1 MSDYQLL
8 VIGAGPGGYVAAL
21 HAAKRGLKT
30 AVIENREIGGT
41 CLNRGCIPTKTLL
54 HSSKIIADI
63 NDGEKFGVGAEQT
76 YFDLSAIFARKREVN
91 AKLSGGI
98 EGMFK
103 AAKIDLLRGRGTV
116 LGSDQV
122 KFAGEDGER
131 VVTADRILLATGSV
145 PARPPIPG
153 LDLPRVLTSDELL
166 DGCDHLYNSLIII
179 GGGVI
184 GVEFATFYADL
195 GCKVTIIEGLDRLL
209 PNMDRELG
217 QNLAL
222 ILKKHGVAVHTNSPV
237 SNVERSGGLLTVNF
251 RSKETEMS
259 VSGEAVLCAI
269 GRCPYTEG
277 VFADGVTV
285 EMNGRSIKVDENY
298 ETSLPGVY
306 AIGDVSSKIQLAHV
320 ASAQGKDCVERMVGG
335 TGMTDLSAVPSCI
348 YCVPEIACVGLTADE
363 AKAAGRDVVTGK
375 YVMFSNGKTVI
386 CDGDRAFLKIV
397 ADKQSHTIVGAQF
410 MCEHAT
416 DMISEMTAAITLALT
431 VEQMLR
437 VLRPH
442 PTFEE
447 GVHDALEDVLAKL
460 NSEAKH

>member
-8 VIGAGPGGYVAAL
+8 IIGAGPGGYVAAL

-30 AVIENREIGGT
+30 AVIENREVGGT

-54 HSSKIIADI
+54 HSSEIVAGI
-63 NDGEKFGVGAEQT
+63 NGGEKFGVGAERVH
-76 YFDLSAIFARKREVN
+76 FDMSAIFARKREVS

-98 EGMFK
+98 EGMFR
-103 AAKIDLLRGRGTV
+103 AAKVDLLRGTGTV
-116 LGSDQV
+116 TGSGTV
-122 KFAGEDGER
+122 KFVGEEGEK
-131 VVTADRILLATGSV
+131 VITAERILLATGSV

-153 LDLPRVLTSDELL
+153 LDLPGVLTSDELL
-166 DGCDHLYNSLIII
+166 EGCDHLYDSLVII

-217 QNLAL
+217 QNLSM
-222 ILKKHGVAVHTNSPV
+222 ILKKHGVDVYTNSLV
-237 SNVERSGGLLTVNF
+237 ANVEKDGDALKVNF
-251 RSKETEMS
+251 TNKDKALS

-269 GRCPYTEG
+269 GRRPYTEG
-277 VFADGVTV
+277 LFADGVGV
-285 EMNGRSIKVDENY
+285 EMNGRSIRVDENY

-320 ASAQGKDCVERMVGG
+320 ASAQGTDCVERMVGG
-335 TGMTDLSAVPSCI
+335 KGMTDLSAVPSCI
-348 YCVPEIACVGLTADE
+348 YCVPEIACVGITADE
-363 AKAAGRDVVTGK
+363 AKAAGREVVSGK

-386 CDGDRAFLKIV
+386 RDGDRAFMKVV
-397 ADKQSHTIVGAQF
+397 ADKATHVIVGAQF

-416 DMISEMTAAITLALT
+416 DMISEMATAIVNGLT
-431 VEQMLR
+431 VEQMLK

-460 NSEAKH
+460 NK

>member
-8 VIGAGPGGYVAAL
+8 IIGAGPGGYVAAL
-21 HAAKRGLKT
+21 HAAKRGLRT
-30 AVIENREIGGT
+30 AVIENREVGST

-54 HSSKIIADI
+54 HSSEIIAGI
-63 NDGEKFGVGAEQT
+63 NGGEKFGVGAERVH
-76 YFDLSAIFARKREVN
+76 FDMSAIFARKREVS

-98 EGMFK
+98 EGMFR
-103 AAKIDLLRGRGTV
+103 AAKVDLLRGTGTV
-116 LGSDQV
+116 TGSGTV
-122 KFAGEDGER
+122 KFVGEEGEK
-131 VVTADRILLATGSV
+131 VITAERILLATGSV

-153 LDLPRVLTSDELL
+153 LELSGVLTSDELL
-166 DGCDHLYNSLIII
+166 EGCDHLYDSLVII

-217 QNLAL
+217 QNLSM
-222 ILKKHGVAVHTNSPV
+222 ILKKHGVDVYTNSLV
-237 SNVERSGGLLTVNF
+237 ANVEQDGDALKVNF
-251 RSKETEMS
+251 TNKDKALS

-269 GRCPYTEG
+269 GRRPYTEG
-277 VFADGVTV
+277 LFADGVGV
-285 EMNGRSIKVDENY
+285 EMNGRSIRVDENY

-320 ASAQGKDCVERMVGG
+320 ASAQGTDCVERMVGG
-335 TGMTDLSAVPSCI
+335 KGMTDLSAVPSCI
-348 YCVPEIACVGLTADE
+348 YCVPEIACVGITADE
-363 AKAAGRDVVTGK
+363 AKAAGREVVSGK

-386 CDGDRAFLKIV
+386 RDGDRAFMKVV
-397 ADKQSHTIVGAQF
+397 ADKATHVIVGAQF

-416 DMISEMTAAITLALT
+416 DMISEMATAIVNGLT
-431 VEQMLR
+431 VEQMLK

-460 NSEAKH
+460 NK

>member
-8 VIGAGPGGYVAAL
+8 IIGAGPGGYVAAL
-21 HAAKRGLKT
+21 HAAKRGLRT
-30 AVIENREIGGT
+30 AVIENREVGGT

-54 HSSKIIADI
+54 HSSEIIAGI
-63 NDGEKFGVGAEQT
+63 NGGEKFGVGAERVH
-76 YFDLSAIFARKREVN
+76 FDMSAIFARKREVS

-98 EGMFK
+98 EGMFR
-103 AAKIDLLRGRGTV
+103 AAKVDLLRGTGTV
-116 LGSDQV
+116 TGSGTI
-122 KFAGEDGER
+122 KFVGEEGEK
-131 VVTADRILLATGSV
+131 VITAERILLATGSV

-153 LDLPRVLTSDELL
+153 LDLPGVLTSDELL
-166 DGCDHLYNSLIII
+166 EGCDHLYDSLVII

-184 GVEFATFYADL
+184 GVEFAMFYADL

-217 QNLAL
+217 QNLSM
-222 ILKKHGVAVHTNSPV
+222 ILKKHGVDVYTNSLV
-237 SNVERSGGLLTVNF
+237 ANVEQDGDALKVNF
-251 RSKETEMS
+251 TNKDKALS

-269 GRCPYTEG
+269 GRRPYTEG
-277 VFADGVTV
+277 LFADGVGV
-285 EMNGRSIKVDENY
+285 EMNGRSIRVDENY

-320 ASAQGKDCVERMVGG
+320 ASAQGTDCVERMVGG
-335 TGMTDLSAVPSCI
+335 KGMTDLSAVPSCI
-348 YCVPEIACVGLTADE
+348 YCVPEIACVGITADE
-363 AKAAGRDVVTGK
+363 AKAAGREVVSGK

-386 CDGDRAFLKIV
+386 RDGDRAFMKVV
-397 ADKQSHTIVGAQF
+397 ADKATHVIVGAQF

-416 DMISEMTAAITLALT
+416 DMISEMATAIVNGLT
-431 VEQMLR
+431 VEQMLK

-460 NSEAKH
+460 NK

>member
-8 VIGAGPGGYVAAL
+8 IIGAGPGGYVAAL

-30 AVIENREIGGT
+30 AVIENREVGGT

-54 HSSKIIADI
+54 HSSEIIAGI
-63 NDGEKFGVGAEQT
+63 NGGEKFGVGAERVH
-76 YFDLSAIFARKREVN
+76 FDMSAIFARKREVS

-98 EGMFK
+98 EGMFR
-103 AAKIDLLRGRGTV
+103 AAKVDLLRGTGTV
-116 LGSDQV
+116 TGSGTV
-122 KFAGEDGER
+122 KFVGEEGEK
-131 VVTADRILLATGSV
+131 VITAERILLATGSV

-153 LDLPRVLTSDELL
+153 LDLPGVLTSDELL
-166 DGCDHLYNSLIII
+166 EGCDHLYDSLVII

-217 QNLAL
+217 QNLSM
-222 ILKKHGVAVHTNSPV
+222 ILKKHGVDVYTNSLV
-237 SNVERSGGLLTVNF
+237 ANVEQDGDALKVNF
-251 RSKETEMS
+251 TNKDKALS

-269 GRCPYTEG
+269 GRRPYTEG
-277 VFADGVTV
+277 LFADGVGV
-285 EMNGRSIKVDENY
+285 EMNGRSIRVDENY

-320 ASAQGKDCVERMVGG
+320 ASAQGTDCVERMVGG
-335 TGMTDLSAVPSCI
+335 KGMTDLSAVPSCI
-348 YCVPEIACVGLTADE
+348 YCVPEIACVGITADE
-363 AKAAGRDVVTGK
+363 AKAAGREVVSGK

-386 CDGDRAFLKIV
+386 RDGDRAFMKVV
-397 ADKQSHTIVGAQF
+397 ADKATHVIVGAQF

-416 DMISEMTAAITLALT
+416 DMISEMATAIVNGLT
-431 VEQMLR
+431 VEQMLK

-447 GVHDALEDVLAKL
+447 GVHDALEDALAKL
-460 NSEAKH
+460 NK

>member
-8 VIGAGPGGYVAAL
+8 IIGAGPGGYVAAL

-30 AVIENREIGGT
+30 AVIENREVGGT

-54 HSSKIIADI
+54 HSSEIIAGI
-63 NDGEKFGVGAEQT
+63 NGGEKFGVGAEQVH
-76 YFDLSAIFARKREVN
+76 FDMSAIFARKREVS

-98 EGMFK
+98 EGMFR
-103 AAKIDLLRGRGTV
+103 AAKVDLLRGTGTV
-116 LGSDQV
+116 TGNGAV
-122 KFAGEDGER
+122 KFVGEEGEK
-131 VVTADRILLATGSV
+131 VITAERILLATGSV

-153 LDLPRVLTSDELL
+153 LDLPGVLTSDELL
-166 DGCDHLYNSLIII
+166 EGCDHLYDSLVII

-217 QNLAL
+217 QNLSM
-222 ILKKHGVAVHTNSPV
+222 ILKKHGVDVYTNSLV
-237 SNVERSGGLLTVNF
+237 ANVEKDGDALKVNF
-251 RSKETEMS
+251 TNKDKALS

-269 GRCPYTEG
+269 GRRPYTEG
-277 VFADGVTV
+277 LFADGVSV
-285 EMNGRSIKVDENY
+285 EMNGRSIRVDENY

-320 ASAQGKDCVERMVGG
+320 ASAQGTDCVERMVGG
-335 TGMTDLSAVPSCI
+335 KGMTDLSAVPSCI
-348 YCVPEIACVGLTADE
+348 YCVPEIACVGITADE
-363 AKAAGRDVVTGK
+363 AKAAGREVVSGK

-386 CDGDRAFLKIV
+386 RDGERAFMKVV
-397 ADKQSHTIVGAQF
+397 ADKATHVIVGAQF

-416 DMISEMTAAITLALT
+416 DMISEMATAIVNGLT
-431 VEQMLR
+431 VEQMLK

-460 NSEAKH
+460 NK

>member
-8 VIGAGPGGYVAAL
+8 IIGAGPGGYVAAL

-30 AVIENREIGGT
+30 AVIENREVGGT

-54 HSSKIIADI
+54 HSSEIIAGI
-63 NDGEKFGVGAEQT
+63 NGGEKFGVGAERVH
-76 YFDLSAIFARKREVN
+76 FDMSAIFARKREVS

-98 EGMFK
+98 EGMFR
-103 AAKIDLLRGRGTV
+103 AAKVDLLRGTGTV
-116 LGSDQV
+116 TGSGTV
-122 KFAGEDGER
+122 KFVGEEGEK
-131 VVTADRILLATGSV
+131 VITAERILLATGSV

-153 LDLPRVLTSDELL
+153 LDLPGVLTSDELL
-166 DGCDHLYNSLIII
+166 EGCDHLYDSLVII

-217 QNLAL
+217 QNLSM
-222 ILKKHGVAVHTNSPV
+222 ILKKHGVDVYTNSLV
-237 SNVERSGGLLTVNF
+237 ANVEKDGDALKVNF
-251 RSKETEMS
+251 TNKDKALS

-269 GRCPYTEG
+269 GRRPYTEG
-277 VFADGVTV
+277 LFADGVSV
-285 EMNGRSIKVDENY
+285 EMNGRSIRVDENY

-320 ASAQGKDCVERMVGG
+320 ASAQGTDCVERMVGG
-335 TGMTDLSAVPSCI
+335 KGMTDLSAVPSCI
-348 YCVPEIACVGLTADE
+348 YCVPEIACVGITADE
-363 AKAAGRDVVTGK
+363 AKAAGREVVSGK

-386 CDGDRAFLKIV
+386 RDGDRAFMKVV
-397 ADKQSHTIVGAQF
+397 ADKATRVIVGAQF

-416 DMISEMTAAITLALT
+416 DMISEMATAIVNGLT
-431 VEQMLR
+431 VEQMLK

-460 NSEAKH
+460 NK

>member
-30 AVIENREIGGT
+30 AVIENREVGGT

-54 HSSKIIADI
+54 HSSEIVSGI
-63 NDGEKFGVGAEQT
+63 NGGEKFGVGAEQVH
-76 YFDLSAIFARKREVN
+76 FDMSAIFARKREVS

-103 AAKIDLLRGRGTV
+103 AAKVDLLRGTGTV
-116 LGSDQV
+116 LGSGEV
-122 KFAGEDGER
+122 KFVGKEGEK
-131 VVTADRILLATGSV
+131 VITADRILVATGSV

-153 LDLPRVLTSDELL
+153 LDLPGVLTSDELL
-166 DGCDHLYNSLIII
+166 EGCDHLYESLIII

-195 GCKVTIIEGLDRLL
+195 GCKVTVIEGLDRLL

-217 QNLAL
+217 QNLSM
-222 ILKKHGVAVHTNSPV
+222 ILKKHGVDVYANSLV
-237 SNVERSGGLLTVNF
+237 SNVERDGEVLKVNF
-251 RSKETEMS
+251 TNKDTALS

-269 GRCPYTEG
+269 GRRAYTEG
-277 VFADGVTV
+277 LFADGVSV

-320 ASAQGKDCVERMVGG
+320 ASAQGTDCVERMLGG

-348 YCVPEIACVGLTADE
+348 YCVPEIACVGITADE
-363 AKAAGRDVVTGK
+363 AKAAGREVVSGK

-386 CDGDRAFLKIV
+386 RDGDRAFMKIV
-397 ADKQSHTIVGAQF
+397 ADKATHIIVGAQF

-416 DMISEMTAAITLALT
+416 DMISEMATAIVNGLT
-431 VEQMLR
+431 VEQMLK

-460 NSEAKH
+460 NK

>member
-8 VIGAGPGGYVAAL
+8 IIGAGPGGYVAAL

-30 AVIENREIGGT
+30 AVIENREVGGT

-54 HSSKIIADI
+54 HSSEIIAGI
-63 NDGEKFGVGAEQT
+63 NGGEKFGVGAEQVH
-76 YFDLSAIFARKREVN
+76 FDMSAIFARKREVS

-98 EGMFK
+98 EGMFR
-103 AAKIDLLRGRGTV
+103 AAKVDLLRGTGTV
-116 LGSDQV
+116 TGSGTV
-122 KFAGEDGER
+122 KFVGEEGEK
-131 VVTADRILLATGSV
+131 VITAERILLATGSV

-153 LDLPRVLTSDELL
+153 LDLPGVLTSDELL
-166 DGCDHLYNSLIII
+166 EGCDHLYDSLIII

-217 QNLAL
+217 QNLSM
-222 ILKKHGVAVHTNSPV
+222 ILKKHGVDVYTNSLV
-237 SNVERSGGLLTVNF
+237 ANVEKDGDALKVNF
-251 RSKETEMS
+251 TNKDKALS

-269 GRCPYTEG
+269 GRRPYTEG
-277 VFADGVTV
+277 LFADGVSV
-285 EMNGRSIKVDENY
+285 EMNGRSIRVDENY

-320 ASAQGKDCVERMVGG
+320 ASAQGTDCVERMVGG
-335 TGMTDLSAVPSCI
+335 KGMTDLSAVPSCI
-348 YCVPEIACVGLTADE
+348 YCVPEIACVGITADE
-363 AKAAGRDVVTGK
+363 AKAAGREVVSGK

-386 CDGDRAFLKIV
+386 RDGDRAFMKVV
-397 ADKQSHTIVGAQF
+397 ADKATRVIVGAQF

-416 DMISEMTAAITLALT
+416 DMISEMATAIVNGLT
-431 VEQMLR
+431 VEQMLK

-460 NSEAKH
+460 NK

>member
-8 VIGAGPGGYVAAL
+8 IIGAGPGGYVAAL

-30 AVIENREIGGT
+30 AVIENREVGGT

-54 HSSKIIADI
+54 HSSEIIAGI
-63 NDGEKFGVGAEQT
+63 NGGEKFGVGAERVH
-76 YFDLSAIFARKREVN
+76 FDMSAIFARKREVS

-98 EGMFK
+98 EGMFR
-103 AAKIDLLRGRGTV
+103 AAKVDLLRGTGTV
-116 LGSDQV
+116 TGSGTV
-122 KFAGEDGER
+122 KFVGEEGEK
-131 VVTADRILLATGSV
+131 VITAERILLATGSV

-153 LDLPRVLTSDELL
+153 LDLPGVLTSDELL
-166 DGCDHLYNSLIII
+166 EGCDHLYDSLVII

-217 QNLAL
+217 QNLSM
-222 ILKKHGVAVHTNSPV
+222 ILKKHGVDVYTNSLV
-237 SNVERSGGLLTVNF
+237 ANVEKDGDALKVNF
-251 RSKETEMS
+251 TNKDKALS

-269 GRCPYTEG
+269 GRRPYTEG
-277 VFADGVTV
+277 LFADGVGV
-285 EMNGRSIKVDENY
+285 EMNGRSIRVDENY

-320 ASAQGKDCVERMVGG
+320 ASAQGTDCVERMVGG
-335 TGMTDLSAVPSCI
+335 KGMTDLSAVPSCI
-348 YCVPEIACVGLTADE
+348 YCVPEIACVGITADE
-363 AKAAGRDVVTGK
+363 AKAAGREVVSGK

-386 CDGDRAFLKIV
+386 RDGDRAFMKVV
-397 ADKQSHTIVGAQF
+397 ADKATHVIVGAQF

-416 DMISEMTAAITLALT
+416 DMISEMATAIVNGLT
-431 VEQMLR
+431 VEQMLK

-460 NSEAKH
+460 NK

>member
-8 VIGAGPGGYVAAL
+8 IIGAGPGGYVAAL

-30 AVIENREIGGT
+30 AVIENREVGGT

-54 HSSKIIADI
+54 HSSEIIAGI
-63 NDGEKFGVGAEQT
+63 NGGEKFGVGAERVH
-76 YFDLSAIFARKREVN
+76 FDMSAIFARKREVS

-98 EGMFK
+98 EGMFR
-103 AAKIDLLRGRGTV
+103 AAKVDLLRGTGTV
-116 LGSDQV
+116 TGSGTV
-122 KFAGEDGER
+122 KFVGEEGEK
-131 VVTADRILLATGSV
+131 VITAERILLATGSV

-153 LDLPRVLTSDELL
+153 LELSGVLTSDELL
-166 DGCDHLYNSLIII
+166 EGCDHLYDSLVII

-184 GVEFATFYADL
+184 GIEFATFYADL

-217 QNLAL
+217 QNLSM
-222 ILKKHGVAVHTNSPV
+222 ILKKHGVDVYTNSLV
-237 SNVERSGGLLTVNF
+237 ANVEQDGDALKVNF
-251 RSKETEMS
+251 TNKDKALS

-269 GRCPYTEG
+269 GRRPYTEG
-277 VFADGVTV
+277 LFADGVSV
-285 EMNGRSIKVDENY
+285 EMNGRSIRVDENY

-320 ASAQGKDCVERMVGG
+320 ASAQGTDCVERMVGG
-335 TGMTDLSAVPSCI
+335 KGMTDLSAVPSCI
-348 YCVPEIACVGLTADE
+348 YCVPEIACVGITADE
-363 AKAAGRDVVTGK
+363 AKAAGREVVSGK

-386 CDGDRAFLKIV
+386 RDGDRAFMKVV
-397 ADKQSHTIVGAQF
+397 ADKATHVIVGAQF

-416 DMISEMTAAITLALT
+416 DMISEMATAIVNGLT
-431 VEQMLR
+431 VEQMLK

-460 NSEAKH
+460 NK

>member
-8 VIGAGPGGYVAAL
+8 IIGAGPGGYVAAL
-21 HAAKRGLKT
+21 HAARRGLKT
-30 AVIENREIGGT
+30 AVIENREVGGT

-54 HSSKIIADI
+54 HSSEIIAGI
-63 NDGEKFGVGAEQT
+63 NGGEKFGVGAERVH
-76 YFDLSAIFARKREVN
+76 FDMSAIFARKREVS

-98 EGMFK
+98 EGMFR
-103 AAKIDLLRGRGTV
+103 AAKVDLLRGTGTV
-116 LGSDQV
+116 TGSGTV
-122 KFAGEDGER
+122 KFVGEEGEK
-131 VVTADRILLATGSV
+131 VITAERILLATGSV

-153 LDLPRVLTSDELL
+153 LDLPGVLTSDELL
-166 DGCDHLYNSLIII
+166 EGCDHLYDSLVII

-217 QNLAL
+217 QNLSM
-222 ILKKHGVAVHTNSPV
+222 ILKKHGVDVYTNSLV
-237 SNVERSGGLLTVNF
+237 ANVEQDGDALKVNF
-251 RSKETEMS
+251 TNKDKALS

-269 GRCPYTEG
+269 GRRPYTEG
-277 VFADGVTV
+277 LFADGVGV
-285 EMNGRSIKVDENY
+285 EMNGRSIRVDENY

-320 ASAQGKDCVERMVGG
+320 ASAQGTDCVERMFGG
-335 TGMTDLSAVPSCI
+335 KGMTDLSAVPSCI
-348 YCVPEIACVGLTADE
+348 YCVPEIACVGITADE
-363 AKAAGRDVVTGK
+363 AKAAGREVVSGK

-386 CDGDRAFLKIV
+386 RDGDRAFMKVV
-397 ADKQSHTIVGAQF
+397 ADKATHVIVGAQF

-416 DMISEMTAAITLALT
+416 DMISEMATAIVNGLT
-431 VEQMLR
+431 VEQMLK

-460 NSEAKH
+460 NK

>member
-8 VIGAGPGGYVAAL
+8 IIGAGPGGYVAAL

-30 AVIENREIGGT
+30 AVIENREVGGT

-54 HSSKIIADI
+54 HSSEIIAGI
-63 NDGEKFGVGAEQT
+63 NGGEKFGVGAERVH
-76 YFDLSAIFARKREVN
+76 FDMSAIFARKREVS

-103 AAKIDLLRGRGTV
+103 AAKVDLLRGTGTV
-116 LGSDQV
+116 TGSGTV
-122 KFAGEDGER
+122 KFVGEEGEK
-131 VVTADRILLATGSV
+131 VITAERILLATGSV

-153 LDLPRVLTSDELL
+153 LDLPGVLTSDELL
-166 DGCDHLYNSLIII
+166 EGCDHLYDSLIII

-217 QNLAL
+217 QNLSM
-222 ILKKHGVAVHTNSPV
+222 ILKKHGVDVYTNSLV
-237 SNVERSGGLLTVNF
+237 ANVEKDGDALKVNF
-251 RSKETEMS
+251 TNKDKALS

-269 GRCPYTEG
+269 GRRPYTEG
-277 VFADGVTV
+277 LFADGVSV
-285 EMNGRSIKVDENY
+285 EMNGRSIRVDENY

-320 ASAQGKDCVERMVGG
+320 ASAQGTDCVERMVGG
-335 TGMTDLSAVPSCI
+335 KGMIDLSAVPSCI
-348 YCVPEIACVGLTADE
+348 YCVPEIACVGITADE
-363 AKAAGRDVVTGK
+363 AKAAGCEVVSGK

-386 CDGDRAFLKIV
+386 RDGDRAFMKVV
-397 ADKQSHTIVGAQF
+397 ADKATHVIVGAQF

-416 DMISEMTAAITLALT
+416 DMISEMATAIVNGLT
-431 VEQMLR
+431 VEQMLK

-460 NSEAKH
+460 NK

>member
-8 VIGAGPGGYVAAL
+8 IIGAGPGGYVAAL
-21 HAAKRGLKT
+21 HAAKRGLRT
-30 AVIENREIGGT
+30 AVIENREVGGT

-54 HSSKIIADI
+54 HSSEIIAGI
-63 NDGEKFGVGAEQT
+63 NGGEKFGVGAERVH
-76 YFDLSAIFARKREVN
+76 FDMSAIFARKREVS

-98 EGMFK
+98 EGMFR
-103 AAKIDLLRGRGTV
+103 AAKVDLLRGTGTV
-116 LGSDQV
+116 TGSGTI
-122 KFAGEDGER
+122 KFVGEEGEK
-131 VVTADRILLATGSV
+131 VITAERILLATGSV

-153 LDLPRVLTSDELL
+153 LDLPGVLTSDELL
-166 DGCDHLYNSLIII
+166 EGCDHLYDSLVII

-217 QNLAL
+217 QNLSM
-222 ILKKHGVAVHTNSPV
+222 ILKKHGVDVYTNSLV
-237 SNVERSGGLLTVNF
+237 ANVEQDGDALKVNF
-251 RSKETEMS
+251 TNKDKALS

-269 GRCPYTEG
+269 GRRPYTEG
-277 VFADGVTV
+277 LFADGVGV
-285 EMNGRSIKVDENY
+285 EMNGRSIRVDENY

-320 ASAQGKDCVERMVGG
+320 ASAQGTDCVERMVGG
-335 TGMTDLSAVPSCI
+335 KGMTDLSAVPSCI
-348 YCVPEIACVGLTADE
+348 YCVPEIACVGITADE
-363 AKAAGRDVVTGK
+363 AKAAGREVVSGK

-386 CDGDRAFLKIV
+386 RDGDRAFMKVV
-397 ADKQSHTIVGAQF
+397 ADKATHVIVGAQF

-416 DMISEMTAAITLALT
+416 DMISEMATAIVNGLT
-431 VEQMLR
+431 VEQMLK

-460 NSEAKH
+460 NK

>member
-8 VIGAGPGGYVAAL
+8 IIGAGPGGYVAAL

-30 AVIENREIGGT
+30 AVIENREVGGT

-54 HSSKIIADI
+54 HSSEIIAGI
-63 NDGEKFGVGAEQT
+63 NGGEKFGVGAERVH
-76 YFDLSAIFARKREVN
+76 FDMSAIFARKREVS

-98 EGMFK
+98 EGMFR
-103 AAKIDLLRGRGTV
+103 AAKVDLLRGTGTV
-116 LGSDQV
+116 TGSGTV
-122 KFAGEDGER
+122 KFVGEEGEK
-131 VVTADRILLATGSV
+131 VITAERILLATGSV

-153 LDLPRVLTSDELL
+153 LDLPGVLTSDELL
-166 DGCDHLYNSLIII
+166 EGCDHLYDSLVII

-217 QNLAL
+217 QNLSM
-222 ILKKHGVAVHTNSPV
+222 ILKKHGVDVYTNSLV
-237 SNVERSGGLLTVNF
+237 ANVEQDGDALKVNF
-251 RSKETEMS
+251 TNKDKVLS

-269 GRCPYTEG
+269 GRRPYTEG
-277 VFADGVTV
+277 LFADGVGV
-285 EMNGRSIKVDENY
+285 EMNGRSIRVDENY

-320 ASAQGKDCVERMVGG
+320 ASAQGTDCVERMVGG
-335 TGMTDLSAVPSCI
+335 KGMTDLSAVPSCI
-348 YCVPEIACVGLTADE
+348 YCVPEIACVGITADE
-363 AKAAGRDVVTGK
+363 AKAAGREVVSGR

-386 CDGDRAFLKIV
+386 RDGDRAFMKVV
-397 ADKQSHTIVGAQF
+397 ADKATHVIVGAQF

-416 DMISEMTAAITLALT
+416 DMISEMATAIVNGLT
-431 VEQMLR
+431 VEQMLK

-460 NSEAKH
+460 NK

>member
-8 VIGAGPGGYVAAL
+8 IIGAGPGGYVAAL
-21 HAAKRGLKT
+21 HAAKRGLRT
-30 AVIENREIGGT
+30 AVIENREVGGT

-54 HSSKIIADI
+54 HSSEIIAGI
-63 NDGEKFGVGAEQT
+63 NGGEKFGVGAERVH
-76 YFDLSAIFARKREVN
+76 FDMSAIFARKREVS

-98 EGMFK
+98 EGMFR
-103 AAKIDLLRGRGTV
+103 AAKVDLLRGTGTV
-116 LGSDQV
+116 TGSGTV
-122 KFAGEDGER
+122 KFVGEEGEK
-131 VVTADRILLATGSV
+131 VITAERILLATGSV

-153 LDLPRVLTSDELL
+153 LDLPGVLTSDELL
-166 DGCDHLYNSLIII
+166 EGCDHLYDSLVII

-217 QNLAL
+217 QNLSM
-222 ILKKHGVAVHTNSPV
+222 ILKKHGVDVYTNSLV
-237 SNVERSGGLLTVNF
+237 ANVEQDGDALKVNF
-251 RSKETEMS
+251 TNKDKALS

-269 GRCPYTEG
+269 GRRPYTEG
-277 VFADGVTV
+277 LFADGVGV
-285 EMNGRSIKVDENY
+285 EMNGRSIRVDENY

-320 ASAQGKDCVERMVGG
+320 ASAQGTDCVERMVGG
-335 TGMTDLSAVPSCI
+335 KGMTDLSAVPSCI
-348 YCVPEIACVGLTADE
+348 YCVPEIACVGITADE
-363 AKAAGRDVVTGK
+363 AKAAGREVVSGK

-386 CDGDRAFLKIV
+386 RDGDRAFMKIV
-397 ADKQSHTIVGAQF
+397 ADKATHVIVGAQF

-416 DMISEMTAAITLALT
+416 DMISEMATAIVNGLT
-431 VEQMLR
+431 VEQMLK

-460 NSEAKH
+460 NK

>member
-8 VIGAGPGGYVAAL
+8 IIGAGPGGYVAAL

-30 AVIENREIGGT
+30 AVIENREVGGT

-54 HSSKIIADI
+54 HSSEIIAGI
-63 NDGEKFGVGAEQT
+63 NGGEKFGVGAERVH
-76 YFDLSAIFARKREVN
+76 FDMSAIFARKREVS

-98 EGMFK
+98 EGMFR
-103 AAKIDLLRGRGTV
+103 AAKVDLLRGTGTV
-116 LGSDQV
+116 TGSGTV
-122 KFAGEDGER
+122 KFVGEEGEK
-131 VVTADRILLATGSV
+131 VITAERILLATGSV

-153 LDLPRVLTSDELL
+153 LDLPGVLTSDELL
-166 DGCDHLYNSLIII
+166 EGCDHLYDSLVII

-217 QNLAL
+217 QNLSM
-222 ILKKHGVAVHTNSPV
+222 ILKKHGVDVYTNSLV
-237 SNVERSGGLLTVNF
+237 ANVEQDGDALKVNF
-251 RSKETEMS
+251 TNKDKALS

-269 GRCPYTEG
+269 GRRPYTEG
-277 VFADGVTV
+277 LFADGVSV
-285 EMNGRSIKVDENY
+285 EMNGRSIRVDENY

-320 ASAQGKDCVERMVGG
+320 ASAQGTDCVERMVGG
-335 TGMTDLSAVPSCI
+335 KGMTDLSAVPSCI
-348 YCVPEIACVGLTADE
+348 YCVPEIACVGITADE
-363 AKAAGRDVVTGK
+363 AKAAGREVVSGK

-386 CDGDRAFLKIV
+386 RDGDRAFMKVV
-397 ADKQSHTIVGAQF
+397 ADKATHVIVGAQF

-416 DMISEMTAAITLALT
+416 DMISEMATAIVNGLT
-431 VEQMLR
+431 VEQMLK

-460 NSEAKH
+460 NK

>member
-1 MSDYQLL
+1 MSDYHLL
-8 VIGAGPGGYVAAL
+8 IIGAGPGGYVAAL
-21 HAAKRGLKT
+21 HAAKRGLRT
-30 AVIENREIGGT
+30 AVIENREVGGT

-54 HSSKIIADI
+54 HSSEIIAGI
-63 NDGEKFGVGAEQT
+63 NGGEKFGVGAERVH
-76 YFDLSAIFARKREVN
+76 FDMSAIFARKREVS

-98 EGMFK
+98 EGMFRV
-103 AAKIDLLRGRGTV
+103 AKVDLLRGTGTV
-116 LGSDQV
+116 TGSGTV
-122 KFAGEDGER
+122 KFVGEEGEK
-131 VVTADRILLATGSV
+131 VITAERILLATGSV

-153 LDLPRVLTSDELL
+153 LDLPGVLTSDELL
-166 DGCDHLYNSLIII
+166 EGCDHLYDSLVII

-217 QNLAL
+217 QNLSM
-222 ILKKHGVAVHTNSPV
+222 ILKKHGVDVYTNSLV
-237 SNVERSGGLLTVNF
+237 ANVEKDGDALKVNF
-251 RSKETEMS
+251 TNKDKALS

-269 GRCPYTEG
+269 GRRPYTEG
-277 VFADGVTV
+277 LFADGVGV
-285 EMNGRSIKVDENY
+285 EMNGRSIRVDETY

-320 ASAQGKDCVERMVGG
+320 ASAQGTDCVERMVGG
-335 TGMTDLSAVPSCI
+335 KGMTDLSAVPSCI
-348 YCVPEIACVGLTADE
+348 YCVPEIACVGITADE
-363 AKAAGRDVVTGK
+363 AKAAGREVVSGK

-386 CDGDRAFLKIV
+386 RDGDRAFMKVV
-397 ADKQSHTIVGAQF
+397 ADKATHVIVGAQF

-416 DMISEMTAAITLALT
+416 DMISEMATAIVNGLT
-431 VEQMLR
+431 VEQMLK

-460 NSEAKH
+460 NK

>member
-8 VIGAGPGGYVAAL
+8 IIGAGPGGYVAAL

-30 AVIENREIGGT
+30 AVIENREVGGT

-54 HSSKIIADI
+54 HSSEIIAGI
-63 NDGEKFGVGAEQT
+63 NGGEKFGVGAERVH
-76 YFDLSAIFARKREVN
+76 FDMSAIFARKREVS

-98 EGMFK
+98 EGMFR
-103 AAKIDLLRGRGTV
+103 AAKVDLLRGTGTV
-116 LGSDQV
+116 TGSGTV
-122 KFAGEDGER
+122 KFVGEEGEK
-131 VVTADRILLATGSV
+131 VITAERILLATGSV

-153 LDLPRVLTSDELL
+153 LDLPGVLTSDELL
-166 DGCDHLYNSLIII
+166 EGCDHLYDSLVII

-195 GCKVTIIEGLDRLL
+195 GGKVTIIEGLDRLL
-209 PNMDRELG
+209 PNMDREVG
-217 QNLAL
+217 QNLSM
-222 ILKKHGVAVHTNSPV
+222 ILKTHGVDVYTNSLV
-237 SNVERSGGLLTVNF
+237 ANVEKDGDALKVNF
-251 RSKETEMS
+251 TNKDKALS

-269 GRCPYTEG
+269 GRRPYTEG
-277 VFADGVTV
+277 LFADGVGV
-285 EMNGRSIKVDENY
+285 EMNGRSIRVDENY

-320 ASAQGKDCVERMVGG
+320 ASAQGTDCVERMVGG
-335 TGMTDLSAVPSCI
+335 KGMTDLSAVPSCI
-348 YCVPEIACVGLTADE
+348 YCVPEIACVGITADE
-363 AKAAGRDVVTGK
+363 AKAAGREVVSGK

-386 CDGDRAFLKIV
+386 RDGDRAFMKVV
-397 ADKQSHTIVGAQF
+397 ADKATHVIVGAQF

-416 DMISEMTAAITLALT
+416 DMISEMATAIVNGLT
-431 VEQMLR
+431 VEQMLK

-460 NSEAKH
+460 NK

>member
-8 VIGAGPGGYVAAL
+8 IIGAGPGGYVAAL
-21 HAAKRGLKT
+21 HAAKRGLRT
-30 AVIENREIGGT
+30 AVIENREVGGT

-54 HSSKIIADI
+54 HSSEIIAGI
-63 NDGEKFGVGAEQT
+63 NGGEKFGVGAERVH
-76 YFDLSAIFARKREVN
+76 FDMSAIFARKREVS

-98 EGMFK
+98 EGMFR
-103 AAKIDLLRGRGTV
+103 AAKVDLLRGTGTV
-116 LGSDQV
+116 TGSGTV
-122 KFAGEDGER
+122 KFVGEEGEK
-131 VVTADRILLATGSV
+131 VITAERILLATGSV

-153 LDLPRVLTSDELL
+153 LDLPGVLTSDELL
-166 DGCDHLYNSLIII
+166 EGCDHLYDSLVII

-217 QNLAL
+217 QNLSM
-222 ILKKHGVAVHTNSPV
+222 ILKKHGVDVYTNSLV
-237 SNVERSGGLLTVNF
+237 ANVEKDGDALKVNF
-251 RSKETEMS
+251 TNKDKALS

-269 GRCPYTEG
+269 GRRPYTEG
-277 VFADGVTV
+277 LFADGVGV
-285 EMNGRSIKVDENY
+285 EMNGRSIRVDENY

-320 ASAQGKDCVERMVGG
+320 ASAQGTDCVERMFGG
-335 TGMTDLSAVPSCI
+335 KGMTDLSAVPSCI
-348 YCVPEIACVGLTADE
+348 YCVPEIACVGITADE
-363 AKAAGRDVVTGK
+363 AKAAGREVVSGK

-386 CDGDRAFLKIV
+386 RDGDRAFMKVV
-397 ADKQSHTIVGAQF
+397 ADKATHVIVGAQF

-416 DMISEMTAAITLALT
+416 DMISEMATAIVNGLT
-431 VEQMLR
+431 VEQMLK

-460 NSEAKH
+460 NK

>member
-8 VIGAGPGGYVAAL
+8 IIGAGPGGYVAAL

-30 AVIENREIGGT
+30 AVIENREVGGT

-54 HSSKIIADI
+54 HSSEIIAGI
-63 NDGEKFGVGAEQT
+63 NGGEKFGVGAERVH
-76 YFDLSAIFARKREVN
+76 FDMSAIFARKREVS

-98 EGMFK
+98 EGMFR
-103 AAKIDLLRGRGTV
+103 AAKVDLLRGTGTV
-116 LGSDQV
+116 TGSGTV
-122 KFAGEDGER
+122 KFVGEEGEK
-131 VVTADRILLATGSV
+131 VITAERILLATGSV

-153 LDLPRVLTSDELL
+153 LDLPGVLTSDELL
-166 DGCDHLYNSLIII
+166 EGCDHLYDSLVII

-217 QNLAL
+217 QNLSM
-222 ILKKHGVAVHTNSPV
+222 ILKKHGVDVYTNSLV
-237 SNVERSGGLLTVNF
+237 ANVEQDGDALKVNF
-251 RSKETEMS
+251 TNKDKALS

-269 GRCPYTEG
+269 GRRPYTEG
-277 VFADGVTV
+277 LFADGVGV
-285 EMNGRSIKVDENY
+285 EMNGRSIRVDENY

-320 ASAQGKDCVERMVGG
+320 ASAQGTDCVERMVGG
-335 TGMTDLSAVPSCI
+335 KGMTDLSAVPSCI
-348 YCVPEIACVGLTADE
+348 YCVPEIACVGITADE
-363 AKAAGRDVVTGK
+363 AKAAGREVVSGK

-386 CDGDRAFLKIV
+386 RDGERAFMKVV
-397 ADKQSHTIVGAQF
+397 ADKATHVIVGAQF

-416 DMISEMTAAITLALT
+416 DMISEMATAIVNGLT
-431 VEQMLR
+431 VEQMLK

-447 GVHDALEDVLAKL
+447 GVHDAFEDVLAKL
-460 NSEAKH
+460 NK

>member
-8 VIGAGPGGYVAAL
+8 IIGAGPGGYVAAL

-30 AVIENREIGGT
+30 AVIENREVGGT

-54 HSSKIIADI
+54 HSSEIIAGI
-63 NDGEKFGVGAEQT
+63 NGGEKFGVGAERVH
-76 YFDLSAIFARKREVN
+76 FDMSAIFARKREVS

-98 EGMFK
+98 EGMFR
-103 AAKIDLLRGRGTV
+103 AAKVDLLRGTGTV
-116 LGSDQV
+116 TGSGTV
-122 KFAGEDGER
+122 KFVGEEGEK
-131 VVTADRILLATGSV
+131 VITAERILLATGSV

-153 LDLPRVLTSDELL
+153 LDLPGVLTSDELL
-166 DGCDHLYNSLIII
+166 EGCDHLYDSLIII

-217 QNLAL
+217 QNLSM
-222 ILKKHGVAVHTNSPV
+222 ILKKHGVDVYTNSLV
-237 SNVERSGGLLTVNF
+237 ANVEKDGDALKVNF
-251 RSKETEMS
+251 TNKDKALS

-269 GRCPYTEG
+269 GRRPYTEG
-277 VFADGVTV
+277 LFADGVGV
-285 EMNGRSIKVDENY
+285 EMNGRSIRVDENY

-320 ASAQGKDCVERMVGG
+320 ASAQGTDCVERMFGG
-335 TGMTDLSAVPSCI
+335 KGMTDLSAVPSCI
-348 YCVPEIACVGLTADE
+348 YCVPEIACVGITADE
-363 AKAAGRDVVTGK
+363 AKAAGREVVSGK

-386 CDGDRAFLKIV
+386 RDGERAFMKVV
-397 ADKQSHTIVGAQF
+397 ADKATHVIVGAQF

-416 DMISEMTAAITLALT
+416 DMISEMATAIVNGLT
-431 VEQMLR
+431 VEQMLK

-460 NSEAKH
+460 NK

>member
-8 VIGAGPGGYVAAL
+8 IIGAGPGGYVAAL

-30 AVIENREIGGT
+30 AVIENREVGGT

-54 HSSKIIADI
+54 HSSEIIAGI
-63 NDGEKFGVGAEQT
+63 NGGEKFGVGAEQVH
-76 YFDLSAIFARKREVN
+76 FDMSAIFARKREVS

-103 AAKIDLLRGRGTV
+103 AAKVDLLRGTGTV
-116 LGSDQV
+116 TGSGTV
-122 KFAGEDGER
+122 KFVGEEGEK
-131 VVTADRILLATGSV
+131 VITAERILLATGSV

-153 LDLPRVLTSDELL
+153 LDLPGVLTSDELL
-166 DGCDHLYNSLIII
+166 EGCDHLYDSLVII

-217 QNLAL
+217 QNLSM
-222 ILKKHGVAVHTNSPV
+222 ILKKHGVDVYTNSLV
-237 SNVERSGGLLTVNF
+237 ANVEKDGDALKVNF
-251 RSKETEMS
+251 TNKDKALS

-269 GRCPYTEG
+269 GRRPYTEG
-277 VFADGVTV
+277 LFADGVGV
-285 EMNGRSIKVDENY
+285 EMNGRSIRVDENY

-320 ASAQGKDCVERMVGG
+320 ASAQGTDCVERMVGG
-335 TGMTDLSAVPSCI
+335 KGMTDLSAVPSCI
-348 YCVPEIACVGLTADE
+348 YCVPEIACVGITADE
-363 AKAAGRDVVTGK
+363 AKAAGREVVSGK

-386 CDGDRAFLKIV
+386 RDGERAFMKVV
-397 ADKQSHTIVGAQF
+397 ADKATHVIVGAQF

-416 DMISEMTAAITLALT
+416 DMISEMATAIVNGLT
-431 VEQMLR
+431 VEQMLK

-460 NSEAKH
+460 NK

>member
-8 VIGAGPGGYVAAL
+8 IIGAGPGGYVAAL

-30 AVIENREIGGT
+30 AVIENREVGGT

-54 HSSKIIADI
+54 HSSEIIAGI
-63 NDGEKFGVGAEQT
+63 NGGEKFGVGAERVH
-76 YFDLSAIFARKREVN
+76 FDMSAIFARKREVS

-98 EGMFK
+98 EGMFR
-103 AAKIDLLRGRGTV
+103 AAKVDLLRGTGTV
-116 LGSDQV
+116 TGSGTV
-122 KFAGEDGER
+122 KFVGEEGEK
-131 VVTADRILLATGSV
+131 VITAERILLATGSV

-153 LDLPRVLTSDELL
+153 LDLPGVLTSDELL
-166 DGCDHLYNSLIII
+166 EGCDHLYDSLVII

-217 QNLAL
+217 QNLSM
-222 ILKKHGVAVHTNSPV
+222 ILKKHGVDVYTNSLV
-237 SNVERSGGLLTVNF
+237 ANVEKDGDALKVNF
-251 RSKETEMS
+251 TNKDKALS

-269 GRCPYTEG
+269 GRRPYTEG
-277 VFADGVTV
+277 LFADGVGV
-285 EMNGRSIKVDENY
+285 EMNGRSIRVDENY

-320 ASAQGKDCVERMVGG
+320 ASAQGTDCVERMVGG
-335 TGMTDLSAVPSCI
+335 KGMTDLSAVPSCI
-348 YCVPEIACVGLTADE
+348 YCVPEIACVGITADE
-363 AKAAGRDVVTGK
+363 AKAAGREVVSGK

-386 CDGDRAFLKIV
+386 RDGERAFMKVV
-397 ADKQSHTIVGAQF
+397 ADKATHVIVGAQF

-416 DMISEMTAAITLALT
+416 DMISEMATAIVNGLT
-431 VEQMLR
+431 VEQMLK

-460 NSEAKH
+460 NK

>member
-1 MSDYQLL
+1 MDYD
-8 VIGAGPGGYVAAL
+8 VIIIGAGPGGYVAAL
-21 HAAKRGLKT
+21 HAAKRGLRT
-30 AVIENREIGGT
+30 AVIENREVGGT

-54 HSSKIIADI
+54 HSSEIVAGI
-63 NDGEKFGVGAEQT
+63 NGGEKFGVGAERVH
-76 YFDLSAIFARKREVN
+76 FDMSAIFARKREVS

-98 EGMFK
+98 EGMFR
-103 AAKIDLLRGRGTV
+103 AAKVDLLRGTGTV
-116 LGSDQV
+116 TGSGTV
-122 KFAGEDGER
+122 KFVGEEGEK
-131 VVTADRILLATGSV
+131 VITAERILLATGSV

-153 LDLPRVLTSDELL
+153 LDLPGVLTSDELL
-166 DGCDHLYNSLIII
+166 EGCDHLYDSLVII

-217 QNLAL
+217 QNLSM
-222 ILKKHGVAVHTNSPV
+222 ILKKHGVDVYTNSLV
-237 SNVERSGGLLTVNF
+237 ANVEQDGDALKVNF
-251 RSKETEMS
+251 TNKDKALS

-269 GRCPYTEG
+269 GRRPYTEG
-277 VFADGVTV
+277 LFADGVGV
-285 EMNGRSIKVDENY
+285 EMNGRSIRVDENY

-320 ASAQGKDCVERMVGG
+320 ASAQGTDCVERMVGG
-335 TGMTDLSAVPSCI
+335 KGMTDLSAVPSCI
-348 YCVPEIACVGLTADE
+348 YCVPEIACVGITADE
-363 AKAAGRDVVTGK
+363 AKAAGREVVSGK

-386 CDGDRAFLKIV
+386 RDGDRAFMKVV
-397 ADKQSHTIVGAQF
+397 ADKATHVIVGAQF

-416 DMISEMTAAITLALT
+416 DMISEMATAIVNGLT
-431 VEQMLR
+431 VEQMLK

-460 NSEAKH
+460 NK

>member
-8 VIGAGPGGYVAAL
+8 IIGAGPGGYVAAL

-30 AVIENREIGGT
+30 AVIENREVGGT

-54 HSSKIIADI
+54 HSSEIIAGI
-63 NDGEKFGVGAEQT
+63 NGGEKFGVGAEQVH
-76 YFDLSAIFARKREVN
+76 FDMSAIFARKREVS

-103 AAKIDLLRGRGTV
+103 AAKVDLLRGTGTV
-116 LGSDQV
+116 TGSGTV
-122 KFAGEDGER
+122 KFVGEEGEK
-131 VVTADRILLATGSV
+131 VITAERILLATGSV

-153 LDLPRVLTSDELL
+153 LDLPGVLTSDELL
-166 DGCDHLYNSLIII
+166 EGCDHLYDSLIII

-217 QNLAL
+217 QNLSM
-222 ILKKHGVAVHTNSPV
+222 ILKKHGVDVYTNSLV
-237 SNVERSGGLLTVNF
+237 ANVEKDGDALKVNF
-251 RSKETEMS
+251 TNKDKALS

-269 GRCPYTEG
+269 GRRPYTEG
-277 VFADGVTV
+277 LFADGVSV
-285 EMNGRSIKVDENY
+285 EMNGRSIRVDENY

-320 ASAQGKDCVERMVGG
+320 ASAQGTDCVERMVGG
-335 TGMTDLSAVPSCI
+335 KGMTDLSAVPSCI
-348 YCVPEIACVGLTADE
+348 YCVPEIACVGITADE
-363 AKAAGRDVVTGK
+363 AKAAGREVVSGK

-386 CDGDRAFLKIV
+386 RDGDRAFMKVV
-397 ADKQSHTIVGAQF
+397 ADKATHVIVGAQF

-416 DMISEMTAAITLALT
+416 DMISEMATAIVNGLT
-431 VEQMLR
+431 VEQMLK

-460 NSEAKH
+460 NK

>member
-1 MSDYQLL
+1 MADYQLL

-30 AVIENREIGGT
+30 AVIENRDVGGT

-54 HSSKIIADI
+54 HSSELVAGI
-63 NDGEKFGVGAEQT
+63 NGGEKFGVGADGVR
-76 YFDLSAIFARKREVN
+76 FDMNAIFARKREVS

-98 EGMFK
+98 EAMFK
-103 AAKIDLLRGRGTV
+103 AAKVDLLRGTGTV
-116 LGSDQV
+116 LGP
-122 KFAGEDGER
+122 GEVRFTDADGAR
-131 VVTADRILLATGSV
+131 TITAEHILLATGSV

-153 LDLPRVLTSDELL
+153 LDLPGVLTSDELL
-166 DGCDHLYNSLIII
+166 EGCDHLYESLVII

-184 GVEFATFYADL
+184 GVEFATFYAEL
-195 GCKVTIIEGLDRLL
+195 GCRVTVIEGLDRLL

-222 ILKKHGVAVHTNSPV
+222 ILKKRGVAVYTNSLV
-237 SNVERSGGLLTVNF
+237 SNVTRDGGALTVSFKN
-251 RSKETEMS
+251 KDKDVA

-269 GRCPYTEG
+269 GRRPYTEG
-277 VFADGVTV
+277 LFAPGV
-285 EMNGRSIKVDENY
+285 EIAMNGRSIAVDEAY
-298 ETSLPGVY
+298 QTSIPGVY

-320 ASAQGKDCVERMVGG
+320 ASAQGRDCVDRILGG
-335 TGMTDLSAVPSCI
+335 RGITDLSAVPSCI

-363 AKAAGRDVVTGK
+363 AKAAGREVAVGK
-375 YVMFSNGKTVI
+375 YVLFSNGKTVI
-386 CDGDRAFLKIV
+386 RDGDRAFMKIV
-397 ADKQSHTIVGAQF
+397 ADRESRAIVGAQF

-416 DMISEMTAAITLALT
+416 DMISELAAAIVNGLT

-447 GVHDALEDVLAKL
+447 GVQDALEDLRAKL
-460 NSEAKH
+460 DK

>member
-8 VIGAGPGGYVAAL
+8 IIGAGPGGYVAAL
-21 HAAKRGLKT
+21 HAAKRGLRT
-30 AVIENREIGGT
+30 AVIENREVGGT

-54 HSSKIIADI
+54 HSSEIIAGI
-63 NDGEKFGVGAEQT
+63 NGGEKFGVGAERVH
-76 YFDLSAIFARKREVN
+76 FDMSAIFARKREVS

-98 EGMFK
+98 EGMFR
-103 AAKIDLLRGRGTV
+103 AAKVDLLRGTGTV
-116 LGSDQV
+116 TGSGTV
-122 KFAGEDGER
+122 KFVGEEGEK
-131 VVTADRILLATGSV
+131 VITAERILLATGSV

-153 LDLPRVLTSDELL
+153 LDLPGVLTSDELL
-166 DGCDHLYNSLIII
+166 EGCDHLYDSLIII

-217 QNLAL
+217 QNLSM
-222 ILKKHGVAVHTNSPV
+222 ILKKHGVDVYTNSLV
-237 SNVERSGGLLTVNF
+237 ANVEKDGDALKVNF
-251 RSKETEMS
+251 TNKDKALS

-269 GRCPYTEG
+269 GRRPYTEG
-277 VFADGVTV
+277 LFADGVGV
-285 EMNGRSIKVDENY
+285 EMNGRSIRVDENY

-320 ASAQGKDCVERMVGG
+320 ASAQGTDCVERMVGG
-335 TGMTDLSAVPSCI
+335 KGMTDLSAVPSCI
-348 YCVPEIACVGLTADE
+348 YCVPEIACVGITADE
-363 AKAAGRDVVTGK
+363 AKAAGREVVSGK

-386 CDGDRAFLKIV
+386 RDGDRAFMKVV
-397 ADKQSHTIVGAQF
+397 ADKATHVIVGAQF

-416 DMISEMTAAITLALT
+416 DMISEMATAIVNGLT
-431 VEQMLR
+431 VEQMLK

-460 NSEAKH
+460 NK

>member
-8 VIGAGPGGYVAAL
+8 IIGAGPGGYVAAL

-30 AVIENREIGGT
+30 AVIENREVGGT

-54 HSSKIIADI
+54 HSSEIIAGI
-63 NDGEKFGVGAEQT
+63 NGGEKFGVGAERVH
-76 YFDLSAIFARKREVN
+76 FDMSAIFARKREVS

-98 EGMFK
+98 EGMFR
-103 AAKIDLLRGRGTV
+103 AAKVDLLRGTGTV
-116 LGSDQV
+116 TGSGTV
-122 KFAGEDGER
+122 KFVGEEGEK
-131 VVTADRILLATGSV
+131 VITAERILLATGSV

-153 LDLPRVLTSDELL
+153 LDLPGVLTSAELL
-166 DGCDHLYNSLIII
+166 EGCDHLYDSLVII

-217 QNLAL
+217 QNLSM
-222 ILKKHGVAVHTNSPV
+222 ILKKHGVDVYTNSLV
-237 SNVERSGGLLTVNF
+237 ANVEQDGDALKVNF
-251 RSKETEMS
+251 TNKDKALS

-269 GRCPYTEG
+269 GRRPYTEG
-277 VFADGVTV
+277 LFADGVSV
-285 EMNGRSIKVDENY
+285 EMNGRSIRVDENY

-320 ASAQGKDCVERMVGG
+320 ASAQGTDCVERMVGG
-335 TGMTDLSAVPSCI
+335 KGMTDLSAVPSCI
-348 YCVPEIACVGLTADE
+348 YCVPEIACVGITADE
-363 AKAAGRDVVTGK
+363 AKAAGREVVSGK

-386 CDGDRAFLKIV
+386 RDGDRAFMKVV
-397 ADKQSHTIVGAQF
+397 ADKATHVIVGAQF

-416 DMISEMTAAITLALT
+416 DMISEMATAIVNGLT
-431 VEQMLR
+431 VEQMLK

-460 NSEAKH
+460 NK

>member
-8 VIGAGPGGYVAAL
+8 IIGAGPGGYVAAL

-30 AVIENREIGGT
+30 AVIENREVGGT

-54 HSSKIIADI
+54 HSSEIIAGI
-63 NDGEKFGVGAEQT
+63 NGGEKFGVGAERVH
-76 YFDLSAIFARKREVN
+76 FDMSAIFARKREVS

-103 AAKIDLLRGRGTV
+103 AAKVDLLRGTGTV
-116 LGSDQV
+116 TGSGTV
-122 KFAGEDGER
+122 KFVGEEGEK
-131 VVTADRILLATGSV
+131 VITAERILLATGSV

-153 LDLPRVLTSDELL
+153 LDLPGVLTSDELL
-166 DGCDHLYNSLIII
+166 EGCDHLYDSLVII

-217 QNLAL
+217 QNLSM
-222 ILKKHGVAVHTNSPV
+222 ILKKHGVDVYTNSLV
-237 SNVERSGGLLTVNF
+237 ANVEKDGDALKVNF
-251 RSKETEMS
+251 TNKDKALS

-269 GRCPYTEG
+269 GRRPYTEG
-277 VFADGVTV
+277 LFADGVSV
-285 EMNGRSIKVDENY
+285 EMNGRSIRVDENY

-320 ASAQGKDCVERMVGG
+320 ASAQGTDCVERMVGG
-335 TGMTDLSAVPSCI
+335 KGMTDLSAVPSCI
-348 YCVPEIACVGLTADE
+348 YCVPEIACVGITADE
-363 AKAAGRDVVTGK
+363 AKAAGREVVSGK

-386 CDGDRAFLKIV
+386 RDGDRAFMKVV
-397 ADKQSHTIVGAQF
+397 ADKATHVIVGAQF

-416 DMISEMTAAITLALT
+416 DMISEMATAIVNGLT
-431 VEQMLR
+431 VEQMLK

-460 NSEAKH
+460 NK

>member
-8 VIGAGPGGYVAAL
+8 IIGAGPGGYVAAL
-21 HAAKRGLKT
+21 HAAKRGLRT
-30 AVIENREIGGT
+30 AVIENREVGGT

-54 HSSKIIADI
+54 HSSEIIAGI
-63 NDGEKFGVGAEQT
+63 NGGEKFGVGAERVH
-76 YFDLSAIFARKREVN
+76 FDMSAIFARKREVS

-98 EGMFK
+98 EGMFR
-103 AAKIDLLRGRGTV
+103 AAKVDLLRGTGTV
-116 LGSDQV
+116 TGSGTV
-122 KFAGEDGER
+122 KFVGEEG
-131 VVTADRILLATGSV
+131 VKVITAERILLATGSV

-153 LDLPRVLTSDELL
+153 LDLPGVLTSDELL
-166 DGCDHLYNSLIII
+166 EGCDHLYDSLVII

-217 QNLAL
+217 QNLSM
-222 ILKKHGVAVHTNSPV
+222 ILKKHGVDVYTNSLV
-237 SNVERSGGLLTVNF
+237 ANVEQDGDALKVNF
-251 RSKETEMS
+251 TNKDKALS

-269 GRCPYTEG
+269 GRRPYTEG
-277 VFADGVTV
+277 LFADGVGV
-285 EMNGRSIKVDENY
+285 EMNGRSIRVDENY

-320 ASAQGKDCVERMVGG
+320 ASAQGTDCVERMVGG
-335 TGMTDLSAVPSCI
+335 KGMTDLSAVPSCI
-348 YCVPEIACVGLTADE
+348 YCVPEIACVGITADE
-363 AKAAGRDVVTGK
+363 AKAAGREVVSGK

-386 CDGDRAFLKIV
+386 RDGDRAFMKVV
-397 ADKQSHTIVGAQF
+397 ADKATHVIVGAQF

-416 DMISEMTAAITLALT
+416 DMISEMATAIVNGLT
-431 VEQMLR
+431 VEQMLK

-460 NSEAKH
+460 NK

>member
-8 VIGAGPGGYVAAL
+8 IIGAGPGGYVAAL
-21 HAAKRGLKT
+21 HAAKRGLRT
-30 AVIENREIGGT
+30 AVIENREVGGT

-54 HSSKIIADI
+54 HSSEIIAGI
-63 NDGEKFGVGAEQT
+63 NGGEKFGVGAERVH
-76 YFDLSAIFARKREVN
+76 FDMSAIFARKREVS

-98 EGMFK
+98 EGMFR
-103 AAKIDLLRGRGTV
+103 AAKVDLLRGTGTV
-116 LGSDQV
+116 TGSGTV
-122 KFAGEDGER
+122 KFVGEEGEK
-131 VVTADRILLATGSV
+131 VITAERILLATGSV

-153 LDLPRVLTSDELL
+153 LDLPGVLTSDELL
-166 DGCDHLYNSLIII
+166 EGCDHLYDSLVII

-217 QNLAL
+217 QNLSM
-222 ILKKHGVAVHTNSPV
+222 ILKKHGVDVYTNSLV
-237 SNVERSGGLLTVNF
+237 ANVEKDGDALKVNF
-251 RSKETEMS
+251 TNKDKALS

-269 GRCPYTEG
+269 GRRPYTEG
-277 VFADGVTV
+277 LFADGVSV
-285 EMNGRSIKVDENY
+285 EMNGRSIRVDENY

-320 ASAQGKDCVERMVGG
+320 ASAQGTDCVERMVGG
-335 TGMTDLSAVPSCI
+335 KGMTDLSAVPSCI
-348 YCVPEIACVGLTADE
+348 YCVPEIACVGITADE
-363 AKAAGRDVVTGK
+363 AKAAGREVVSGK

-386 CDGDRAFLKIV
+386 RDGDRAFMKVV
-397 ADKQSHTIVGAQF
+397 ADKATHVIVGAQF

-416 DMISEMTAAITLALT
+416 DMISEMATAIVNGLT
-431 VEQMLR
+431 VEQMLK

-460 NSEAKH
+460 NK

>member
-8 VIGAGPGGYVAAL
+8 IIGAGPGGYVAAL
-21 HAAKRGLKT
+21 HAAKRGLRT
-30 AVIENREIGGT
+30 AVIENREVGGT

-54 HSSKIIADI
+54 HSSEIIAGI
-63 NDGEKFGVGAEQT
+63 NGGEKFGVGAERVH
-76 YFDLSAIFARKREVN
+76 FDMSAIFARKREVS

-98 EGMFK
+98 EGMFR
-103 AAKIDLLRGRGTV
+103 AAKVDLLRGTGTV
-116 LGSDQV
+116 TGSGTV
-122 KFAGEDGER
+122 KFVGEEGEK
-131 VVTADRILLATGSV
+131 VITAERILLATGSV

-153 LDLPRVLTSDELL
+153 LDLPGVLTSDELL
-166 DGCDHLYNSLIII
+166 EGCDHLYDSLVII

-217 QNLAL
+217 QNLSM
-222 ILKKHGVAVHTNSPV
+222 ILKKHGVDVYTNSLV
-237 SNVERSGGLLTVNF
+237 ANVEQDGDALKVNF
-251 RSKETEMS
+251 TNKDKALS

-269 GRCPYTEG
+269 GRRPYTEG
-277 VFADGVTV
+277 LFADGVGV
-285 EMNGRSIKVDENY
+285 EMNGRSIRVDENY

-320 ASAQGKDCVERMVGG
+320 ASAQGTDCVERMVGG
-335 TGMTDLSAVPSCI
+335 KGMTDLSAAPSCI
-348 YCVPEIACVGLTADE
+348 YCVPEIACVGITADE
-363 AKAAGRDVVTGK
+363 AKAAGREVVSGK

-386 CDGDRAFLKIV
+386 RDGDRAFMKVV
-397 ADKQSHTIVGAQF
+397 ADKATHVIVGAQF

-416 DMISEMTAAITLALT
+416 DMISEMATAIVNGLT
-431 VEQMLR
+431 VEQMLK

-460 NSEAKH
+460 NE

>member
-8 VIGAGPGGYVAAL
+8 IIGAGPGGYVAAL

-30 AVIENREIGGT
+30 AVIENREVGGT

-54 HSSKIIADI
+54 HSSEIVAGI
-63 NDGEKFGVGAEQT
+63 NGGGKFGVGAERVH
-76 YFDLSAIFARKREVN
+76 FDMSAIFARKREVS

-98 EGMFK
+98 EGMFR
-103 AAKIDLLRGRGTV
+103 AAKVDLLRGTGTV
-116 LGSDQV
+116 TGSGTV
-122 KFAGEDGER
+122 KFVGEEGEK
-131 VVTADRILLATGSV
+131 VITAERILLATGSV

-153 LDLPRVLTSDELL
+153 LDLPGVLTSDELL
-166 DGCDHLYNSLIII
+166 EGCDHLYDSLVII

-217 QNLAL
+217 QNLSM
-222 ILKKHGVAVHTNSPV
+222 ILKKHGVDVYTNSLV
-237 SNVERSGGLLTVNF
+237 ANVEQDGDALKVNF
-251 RSKETEMS
+251 TNKDKALS

-269 GRCPYTEG
+269 GRRPYTEG
-277 VFADGVTV
+277 LFADGVGV
-285 EMNGRSIKVDENY
+285 EMNGRSIRVDENY

-320 ASAQGKDCVERMVGG
+320 ASAQGTDCVERMVGG
-335 TGMTDLSAVPSCI
+335 KGMTDLSAVPSCI
-348 YCVPEIACVGLTADE
+348 YCVPEIACVGITADE
-363 AKAAGRDVVTGK
+363 AKAAGREVVSGK

-386 CDGDRAFLKIV
+386 RDGDRAFMKVV
-397 ADKQSHTIVGAQF
+397 ADKATHVIVGAQF

-416 DMISEMTAAITLALT
+416 DMISEMATAIVNGLT
-431 VEQMLR
+431 VEQMLK

-460 NSEAKH
+460 NK

>member
-1 MSDYQLL
+1 MSDEQRLI
-8 VIGAGPGGYVAAL
+8 IGAGPGGYVAAL
-21 HAAKRGLKT
+21 HAAKRGLRT
-30 AVIENREIGGT
+30 AVIENREVGGT

-54 HSSKIIADI
+54 HSSEIIAGI
-63 NDGEKFGVGAEQT
+63 NGGEKFGVGAERVH
-76 YFDLSAIFARKREVN
+76 FDMSAIFARKREVS

-98 EGMFK
+98 EGMFR
-103 AAKIDLLRGRGTV
+103 AAKVDLLRGTGTV
-116 LGSDQV
+116 TGSGTV
-122 KFAGEDGER
+122 KFVGEEGEK
-131 VVTADRILLATGSV
+131 VITAERILLATGSV

-153 LDLPRVLTSDELL
+153 LDLPGVLTSDELL
-166 DGCDHLYNSLIII
+166 EGCDHLYDSLVII

-217 QNLAL
+217 QNLSM
-222 ILKKHGVAVHTNSPV
+222 ILKKHGVDVYTNSLV
-237 SNVERSGGLLTVNF
+237 ANVEKDGDALKVNF
-251 RSKETEMS
+251 TNKDKALS

-269 GRCPYTEG
+269 GRRPYTEG
-277 VFADGVTV
+277 LFADGVGV
-285 EMNGRSIKVDENY
+285 EMNGRSIRVDENY

-320 ASAQGKDCVERMVGG
+320 ASAQGTDCVERMVGG
-335 TGMTDLSAVPSCI
+335 KGMTDLSAVPSCI
-348 YCVPEIACVGLTADE
+348 YCVPEIACVGITADE
-363 AKAAGRDVVTGK
+363 AKAAGREVVSGK

-386 CDGDRAFLKIV
+386 RDGDRAFMKVV
-397 ADKQSHTIVGAQF
+397 ADKATHVIVGAQF

-416 DMISEMTAAITLALT
+416 DMISEMATAIVNGLT
-431 VEQMLR
+431 VEQMLK

-460 NSEAKH
+460 NK

>member
-8 VIGAGPGGYVAAL
+8 IIGAGPGGYVAAL

-30 AVIENREIGGT
+30 AVIENREVGGT

-54 HSSKIIADI
+54 HSSEIIAGI
-63 NDGEKFGVGAEQT
+63 NGGEKFGVGAEQVH
-76 YFDLSAIFARKREVN
+76 FDMSAIFARKREVS

-98 EGMFK
+98 EGMFR
-103 AAKIDLLRGRGTV
+103 AAKVDLLRGTGTV
-116 LGSDQV
+116 TGSGTV
-122 KFAGEDGER
+122 KFVGEEGEK
-131 VVTADRILLATGSV
+131 VITAERILLATGSV

-153 LDLPRVLTSDELL
+153 LDLPGVLTSDELL
-166 DGCDHLYNSLIII
+166 EGCDHLYDSLIII

-217 QNLAL
+217 QNLSM
-222 ILKKHGVAVHTNSPV
+222 ILKKHGVDVYTNSLV
-237 SNVERSGGLLTVNF
+237 ANVEKDGDALKVNF
-251 RSKETEMS
+251 TNKDKALS

-269 GRCPYTEG
+269 GRRPYTEG
-277 VFADGVTV
+277 LFADGVGV
-285 EMNGRSIKVDENY
+285 EMNGRSIRVDENY

-320 ASAQGKDCVERMVGG
+320 ASAQGTDCVERMVGG
-335 TGMTDLSAVPSCI
+335 KGMTDLSAVPSCI
-348 YCVPEIACVGLTADE
+348 YCVPEIACVGITADE
-363 AKAAGRDVVTGK
+363 AKAAGREVVSGK

-386 CDGDRAFLKIV
+386 RDGERAFMKVV
-397 ADKQSHTIVGAQF
+397 ADKATHVIVGAQF

-416 DMISEMTAAITLALT
+416 DMISEIATAIVNGLT
-431 VEQMLR
+431 VEQMLK

-460 NSEAKH
+460 NK

>member
-8 VIGAGPGGYVAAL
+8 IIGAGPGGYVAAL
-21 HAAKRGLKT
+21 HAAKRGLRT
-30 AVIENREIGGT
+30 AVIENREVGGT

-54 HSSKIIADI
+54 HSSEIIAGI
-63 NDGEKFGVGAEQT
+63 NGGEKFGVGAERVH
-76 YFDLSAIFARKREVN
+76 FDMSAIFARKREVS

-98 EGMFK
+98 EGMFR
-103 AAKIDLLRGRGTV
+103 AAKVDLLRGTGTV
-116 LGSDQV
+116 TGSGTV
-122 KFAGEDGER
+122 KFVGEEGEK
-131 VVTADRILLATGSV
+131 VITAERILLATGSV

-153 LDLPRVLTSDELL
+153 LDLPGVLTSDELL
-166 DGCDHLYNSLIII
+166 EGCDHLYDSLVII

-217 QNLAL
+217 QNLSM
-222 ILKKHGVAVHTNSPV
+222 ILKKHGVDVYTNSLV
-237 SNVERSGGLLTVNF
+237 ANVEKDGDALKVNF
-251 RSKETEMS
+251 TNKDKALS

-269 GRCPYTEG
+269 GRRPYTEG
-277 VFADGVTV
+277 LFAEGVSV
-285 EMNGRSIKVDENY
+285 EMNGRSIRVDENY
-298 ETSLPGVY
+298 ETSLSGVY

-320 ASAQGKDCVERMVGG
+320 ASAQGTDCVERMVGG
-335 TGMTDLSAVPSCI
+335 KGMTDLSAVPSCI
-348 YCVPEIACVGLTADE
+348 YCVPEIACVGITADE
-363 AKAAGRDVVTGK
+363 AKAAGREVVSGK

-386 CDGDRAFLKIV
+386 RDGDRAFMKVV
-397 ADKQSHTIVGAQF
+397 ADKATHVIVGAQF

-416 DMISEMTAAITLALT
+416 DMISEMATAIVNGLT
-431 VEQMLR
+431 VEQMLK

-460 NSEAKH
+460 NK

>member
-8 VIGAGPGGYVAAL
+8 IIGAGPGGYVAAL

-30 AVIENREIGGT
+30 AVIENREVGGT

-54 HSSKIIADI
+54 HSSEIIAGI
-63 NDGEKFGVGAEQT
+63 NGGEKFGVGAERVH
-76 YFDLSAIFARKREVN
+76 FDMSAIFARKREVS

-98 EGMFK
+98 EGMFR
-103 AAKIDLLRGRGTV
+103 AAKVDLLRGTGTV
-116 LGSDQV
+116 TGSGTV
-122 KFAGEDGER
+122 KFVGEEGEK
-131 VVTADRILLATGSV
+131 VITAERILLATGSV

-153 LDLPRVLTSDELL
+153 LDLPGVLTSDELL
-166 DGCDHLYNSLIII
+166 EGCDHLYDSLVII

-217 QNLAL
+217 QNLSM
-222 ILKKHGVAVHTNSPV
+222 ILKKHGVDVYTNSLV
-237 SNVERSGGLLTVNF
+237 ANVEQDGDALKVNF
-251 RSKETEMS
+251 TNKDKALS

-269 GRCPYTEG
+269 GRRPYTEG
-277 VFADGVTV
+277 LFADGVGV
-285 EMNGRSIKVDENY
+285 EMNGRSIRVDENY

-320 ASAQGKDCVERMVGG
+320 ASAQGTDCVERMVGG
-335 TGMTDLSAVPSCI
+335 KGMTDLSAVPSCI
-348 YCVPEIACVGLTADE
+348 YCVPEIACVGITADE
-363 AKAAGRDVVTGK
+363 AKAAGREVVSGK

-386 CDGDRAFLKIV
+386 RDGERAFMKVV
-397 ADKQSHTIVGAQF
+397 ADKATHVIVGAQF

-416 DMISEMTAAITLALT
+416 DMISEMATAIVNGLT
-431 VEQMLR
+431 VEQMLK

-460 NSEAKH
+460 NK